1 MKKGKLAL
9 NYLMS
14 QMWALDQTVLSSM
27 ADIVSRD
34 DGIEL
39 SDLMGI
45 TPQALEGES
54 GLAITPRLEIRD
66 SGVGVL
72 HVTGVISR
80 YASLFDDICGGV
92 STQALAKDFTQ
103 AINNPAVSSL
113 VLVFDSPGGDA
124 NGIHELA
131 EMIYS
136 ARGTKPIKA
145 YIGGTGASAIYW
157 IASACDEVIIDAT
170 ARLGSIG
177 VVMTLE
183 RKKEDASSE
192 YERLEIV
199 SSQSPNKRLDA
210 FSEQGKAVNQ
220 SQVDQLADIFIDRV
234 SRNMSV
240 DRETVMSEFGQGGI
254 LIGQT
259 AVDKGMAHR
268 LGSLESVINEL
279 HKGKKST
286 MSKNTTAFELPNATT
301 LSAHDFIET
310 LKADRPDVIEALQP
324 AQTMALENA
333 EELVQLCASAGVPAL
348 SATLLKKGVTFDAAS
363 AQIDTAKGLKAKL
376 AAAGLDA
383 SFEALLSCVDNP
395 VELVGKAVHEAQAL
409 AAGERD
415 VDHTVTDKQTRSSK
429 ALNASE
435 IYKNRR

>member
-145 YIGGTGASAIYW
+145 
-157 IASACDEVIIDAT
+157 
-170 ARLGSIG
+170 
-177 VVMTLE
+177 
-183 RKKEDASSE
+183 
-192 YERLEIV
+192 
-199 SSQSPNKRLDA
+199 
-210 FSEQGKAVNQ
+210 
-220 SQVDQLADIFIDRV
+220 
-234 SRNMSV
+234 
-240 DRETVMSEFGQGGI
+240 
-254 LIGQT
+254 
-259 AVDKGMAHR
+259 
-268 LGSLESVINEL
+268 
-279 HKGKKST
+279 
-286 MSKNTTAFELPNATT
+286 
-301 LSAHDFIET
+301 
-310 LKADRPDVIEALQP
+310 
-324 AQTMALENA
+324 
-333 EELVQLCASAGVPAL
+333 
-348 SATLLKKGVTFDAAS
+348 
-363 AQIDTAKGLKAKL
+363 
-376 AAAGLDA
+376 
-383 SFEALLSCVDNP
+383 
-395 VELVGKAVHEAQAL
+395 
-409 AAGERD
+409 
-415 VDHTVTDKQTRSSK
+415 
-429 ALNASE
+429 
-435 IYKNRR
+435 